1 MSSSFW
7 RPSDEQRRTIL
18 LLEALA
24 LIHDLGKL
32 SDTFLQSQEPSSTQR
47 YNHNLLVDPRQI
59 SIYKTPG
66 SSSPATSQIQEWL
79 KEAATIHCAFS
90 ERTDL
95 TLILSKI
102 EFTDW
107 TGQAY
112 SFAELVPLVAKP
124 SLAWGQNAISPAD
137 WQQALGKGMQPGLL
151 IGALHGVAHIEKEG
165 RPQQHK
171 QPYSDVFR
179 ASPFGQEER
188 VGTGMTQESTAALR
202 ALPLADMRQ
211 IASDQRWDWLA
222 KMRAEM
228 RRGLADNRRPHN
240 EVSLWDWGYTVAT
253 LTKAA
258 AAYIYKNGWPAN
270 LTDVP
275 FRTLR
280 INLNRL
286 EHYSNSNRISDL
298 LGVRQALDDAFNLVQ
313 GLLEETYALGNCFYH
328 DETGAYYLFPDL
340 NYSGEEMAA
349 LRQEIQAQFPPDL
362 RPQVHWG
369 ERVTAGGLDQDKK
382 LSRKLVADPRQQALQ
397 APPVYAENNLY
408 LFETE
413 WGEGRP
419 ENAEIC
425 TVCGVRP
432 VGYPRQ
438 GTAPNVERDLAR
450 WATQDKAEQRNI
462 CRVCLDR
469 RGRRAQEWVETGL
482 RDTIWTD
489 EVADNN
495 GRLALLVGKLGLEG
509 WLDGVLLDTIRVTSG
524 TTKTPSPARLYRI
537 AETARAFWEGV
548 SNRLT
553 PDVIGQ
559 RPFRLALYLDR
570 PPDLGDFHAYELD
583 VEGIALSVMWDK
595 PNRRFL
601 TTENLGYFAQRWQR
615 SPNELHGRLQNRTFD
630 ILEPSEYGRPG
641 RLLLKAQIERVET
654 LDGYHPT
661 ISLLAEPSICMILV
675 PADKAL
681 ALARAVKREYEAQMG
696 RVRDRLPLSLGLVFC
711 QRRTPIRAVLEAGR
725 SMLEMAGPFDMNTG
739 AGWEGWRLVAKN
751 SPNPGECEL
760 VFDNGITWRVPI
772 LAGNCKT
779 KDEWY
784 PMLYEGDSWDK
795 KQSKHVEKLRVRDP
809 QIPPDK
815 GWRTWVRPSRFDFE
829 FLDTTARRFEIH
841 YDENGRRP
849 RRTRPFYLEDLDRL
863 ETLWDYM
870 KRLSKTQ
877 RHQVV
882 RTIEATREK
891 WYGQDDDG
899 ASTTDEVFEQFVA
912 DTLTGAAWPK
922 DKDSSWAK
930 IPQEWQDKLI
940 QAGVGGE
947 LTDLA
952 ELHMEILKE

>member
-1 MSSSFW
+1 MTGSFW
-7 RPSDEQRRTIL
+7 RPSDEQRRAIL
-18 LLEALA
+18 LLEALG

-32 SDTFLQSQEPSSTQR
+32 SDTFLQSQDPSSTQR
-47 YNHNLLVDPRQI
+47 YNHNLLADPRRI
-59 SIYKTPG
+59 AMYKQYTTVSG
-66 SSSPATSQIQEWL
+66 SQATDQVHGWL
-79 KEAATIHCAFS
+79 NEAATTPCAFG
-90 ERTDL
+90 ERADL
-95 TLILSKI
+95 TTVLAQIQ
-102 EFTDW
+102 FTDW
-107 TGQAY
+107 TNQTY
-112 SFAELVPLVAKP
+112 SFAELMPLVAKP
-124 SLAWGQNAISPAD
+124 SLAWGQNAISSSD
-137 WQQALGKGMQPGLL
+137 WQQVLGKEMQPGLL
-151 IGALHGVAHIEKEG
+151 VGVLHGVAHIEKEG
-165 RPQQHK
+165 DPQQHK

-179 ASPFGQEER
+179 ASPFGLEER
-188 VGTGMTQESTAALR
+188 MGTGTTQESTDALGD
-202 ALPLADMRQ
+202 LPLADIEQ
-211 IASDQRWDWLA
+211 IASDQRQEWLA
-222 KMRAEM
+222 KMRTEM
-228 RRGLADNRRPHN
+228 RHGLADNRRPHN

-253 LTKAA
+253 MTKAA
-258 AAYIYKNGWPAN
+258 ATYICKNGWPAN
-270 LTDVP
+270 LADVP

-286 EHYSNSNRISDL
+286 EHYTRSDKISDL
-298 LGVRQALDDAFNLVQ
+298 LGVRRALDEAYSRVL
-313 GLLEETYALGNCFYH
+313 GLLEEEYALGNCFYH
-328 DETGAYYLFPDL
+328 DETGAYYLFSDL
-340 NYSGEEMAA
+340 NYSDEEMAA
-349 LRQEIQAQFPPDL
+349 LRQEIQAHFPPDL
-362 RPQVHWG
+362 RPQIHWG
-369 ERVTAGGLDQDKK
+369 ERVTAGEMGQDKK
-382 LSRKLVADPRQQALQ
+382 LAKKLVADPRQQSLQ
-397 APPVYAENNLY
+397 EPPVCAENNLY

-469 RGRRAQEWVETGL
+469 RGRRAQEWAETGL

-509 WLDGVLLDTIRVTSG
+509 WLDGVLLDTIQVTSD

-548 SNRLT
+548 SNGLT
-553 PDVIGQ
+553 PNVIGQ
-559 RPFRLALYLDR
+559 RPFRLALYPDR

-583 VEGIALSVMWDK
+583 VEGIALSVVWDK

-615 SPNELHGRLQNRTFD
+615 SPDELTDRLQGRAFD

-641 RLLLKAQIERVET
+641 QSLLRAQIVRVET
-654 LDGYHPT
+654 LDGYHPD
-661 ISLLAEPSICMILV
+661 IPLLVEPGVCMILI

-725 SMLEMAGPFDMNTG
+725 AMLEMTG
-739 AGWEGWRLVAKN
+739 ETHWEGWRLIAKDDTT
-751 SPNPGECEL
+751 NPSACEL
-760 VFDNGITWRVPI
+760 TFDNGITWQVPV
-772 LAGNCKT
+772 LSGDCNT
-779 KDEWY
+779 PDEWY
-784 PMLYEGDSWDK
+784 PRLYASGRDNDTVQQAQPKNATE
-795 KQSKHVEKLRVRDP
+795 LRVP
-809 QIPPDK
+809 NQYQPWK
-815 GWRTWVRPSRFDFE
+815 VWVRPSRFDFE

-849 RRTRPFYLEDLDRL
+849 RRTRPFYLEDLDRF
-863 ETLWDYM
+863 EKLWGYM
-870 KRLSKTQ
+870 ERLTKTQ

-882 RTIEATREK
+882 RTIEATRET
-891 WYGQDDDG
+891 WYGQDHDG
-899 ASTTDEVFEQFVA
+899 KSTTDEVFEQFVA
-912 DTLTGAAWPK
+912 DTLAGATWPK
-922 DKDSSWAK
+922 GHSWGS
-930 IPQEWQDKLI
+930 IPQEWQRNLV
-940 QAGVGGE
+940 QAGVQGE